1 MLGTNSIG
9 LTLSGG
15 AARGFAH
22 LGLLKAME
30 ELNIKPDII
39 SGCSAGSI
47 AAAFYADGFSP
58 EEILEILSSYK
69 LKKYFRFGL
78 PRKGLMKSTGL
89 YRIIKSNLRTKNIED
104 LKIPLWIGIT
114 NMNLGI
120 PEYIN
125 EGDLA
130 KFILASASIPVV
142 FRPIVIKGI
151 MYVDGGVMDNLPL
164 KPLQGKADI
173 IIASNVSPI
182 VECNTPQSLKRVAER
197 TFLLALHSK
206 IINQT
211 AMYNLLLEP
220 PKMANYGFLELKKAR
235 EMFEIGYEFA
245 IEELKKFI
253 NSKSSD

>member
-1 MLGTNSIG
+1 MYQDKTIG

-30 ELNIKPDII
+30 ELKIKPDII

-47 AAAFYADGFSP
+47 AAAFYADGFAP

-69 LKKYFRFGL
+69 LNKYFRFGF
-78 PRKGLMKSTGL
+78 PRRGLMKSTGL
-89 YRIIKSNLRTKNIED
+89 YRIIKQNLRTSRIED

-114 NMNLGI
+114 NMNKGI
-120 PEYIN
+120 PEYIH

-130 KFILASASIPVV
+130 KYVLASASIPVV
-142 FRPIVIKGI
+142 YRPVVIKGT

-182 VECNTPQSLKRVAER
+182 VECEKPQSLRKIAER
-197 TFLLALHSK
+197 TFLLSMHSK
-206 IINQT
+206 INNQKG
-211 AMYNLLLEP
+211 MYDLMIEP
-220 PKMANYGFLELKKAR
+220 TEMHKYGFFELKKAR
-235 EMFEIGYEFA
+235 EMFDIGYKYSI
-245 IEELKKFI
+245 IELEKFFKQI
-253 NSKSSD
+253 K